1 MTHRHPETP
10 TVRAQLRHPC
20 GSPLPALGTGLN
32 GRALPAK
39 GAPGWVRGQVWVH
52 VFSPPVQG
60 GVSVWAS
67 FSLPPHAID
76 CHIPAIHHTLGR
88 QGGRGQHWTLE

>member
-10 TVRAQLRHPC
+10 TVRARLRHPC

-88 QGGRGQHWTLE
+88 QGGGGQHWTLE